1 MTALPREAGAF
12 RAGPAAG
19 PSVLSWLLC
28 SALRPGPGSSPS
40 ALSRAQ
46 LPPRQVPGSR
56 TLSSS
61 ETPVFGSLL
70 SKRVRASLGCPRWL
84 SVGHD
89 RQRPGL
95 SSLLSSLL
103 FLLISLLSVTC
114 SCFLKTALELPLCS
128 QPLRAGPLGWA
139 LHLPGRVSGRDRGEV
154 SRCPCTTHAETLP
167 PSSPP
172 CAAAAQTP
180 GAGPWSNVGPTNPA
194 LYICSPIGPDGFS
207 PSAGPEYR
215 CFPIG
220 TYCLTP
226 GPLSVSS
233 VLGQSPKSRHDT
245 HLASGNIAQ
254 RAVCARSV
262 PASRPGLALHTHV
275 DSKSPVVTVLPS
287 PEMKGVLTWASG
299 AFGYR
304 ARGKGRLRRATWRG
318 FPRGSF
324 MIGQFWV

>member
-46 LPPRQVPGSR
+46 LPRRQVPGSR

-139 LHLPGRVSGRDRGEV
+139 LHLPGR
-154 SRCPCTTHAETLP
+154 CPCTTHAETLP
-167 PSSPP
+167 PSPLLAP
-172 CAAAAQTP
+172 
-180 GAGPWSNVGPTNPA
+180 
-194 LYICSPIGPDGFS
+194 LCS
-207 PSAGPEYR
+207 
-215 CFPIG
+215 
-220 TYCLTP
+220 
-226 GPLSVSS
+226 SS
-233 VLGQSPKSRHDT
+233 SDSWR
-245 HLASGNIAQ
+245 
-254 RAVCARSV
+254 RAVVQCWPNKPCSLHLL
-262 PASRPGLALHTHV
+262 SDRP
-275 DSKSPVVTVLPS
+275 
-287 PEMKGVLTWASG
+287 
-299 AFGYR
+299 R
-304 ARGKGRLRRATWRG
+304 
-318 FPRGSF
+318 
-324 MIGQFWV
+324 WVFSQCRP